1 MAADSGGHGGL
12 GGHDGHDGHGV
23 PGRHSGVEVVFGAGA
38 VRRLDAMVDSYGARR
53 VLVVATEGG
62 LRRAGFGHWLE
73 SPRHHLFSGFRPNPA
88 LDDVLAGCALRDR
101 VGPDLVVGL
110 GGGSAMDV
118 AKMVRALPADGAA
131 ARACLGTG
139 AAPLP
144 VAGDLVLVPTTS
156 GTGSEVTQFATVFDG
171 EHKFSFDHPTAAAT
185 RSVVDPE
192 LTATCPAEVTTSCA
206 MDALCHAVES
216 LWARRSQ
223 EGSRADALRALGA
236 LTGPL
241 GDGVKDTSPA
251 VREQLARAA
260 IDAGRAINVTRTT
273 AAHAFAYRLT
283 SRYGVPH
290 GVACLLNLQWLYA
303 YNTERYGT
311 HCEDDRG
318 RAHVRAQLDAVA
330 AAFGLDPV
338 DVPGRLGELLAQ
350 SAWSPRL
357 SDYGLTDRELPD
369 YVAAGLGSTARAANN
384 PVRLDESLVLRA
396 LRAVH

>member
-1 MAADSGGHGGL
+1 MAADPGG
-12 GGHDGHDGHGV
+12 
-23 PGRHSGVEVVFGAGA
+23 PGAQAAPGAPGGVEVVFGAGA
-38 VRRLDAMVDSYGARR
+38 VRRLDAMVDSRGARR

-62 LRRAGFGHWLE
+62 LRRAGFGHWLD
-73 SPRHHLFSGFRPNPA
+73 SPRHHVFSGFRPNPA
-88 LDDVLAGCALRDR
+88 LEDVLAGCALRDR
-101 VGPDLVVGL
+101 VAPDLVVGL

-131 ARACLGTG
+131 ARACLGAG
-139 AAPLP
+139 ADPLP
-144 VAGDLVLVPTTS
+144 AAGDLVLVPTTS
-156 GTGSEVTQFATVFDG
+156 GTGSEVTQFATVYDG
-171 EHKFSFDHPTAAAT
+171 ERKFSFDHPTAAAT
-185 RSVVDPE
+185 QSVVDPE

-241 GDGVKDTSPA
+241 GDGVKDTSAA

-283 SRYGVPH
+283 SRHGVPH
-290 GVACLLNLQWLYA
+290 GVACLLNLQWLFA
-303 YNTERYGT
+303 YNTERSGT

-318 RAHVRAQLDAVA
+318 PAHVRAQLDAVA

-338 DVPGRLGELLAQ
+338 GVPGRLGELLTQ
-350 SAWSPRL
+350 SGWSSRL
-357 SDYGLTDRELPD
+357 SDYGLTEGELPD

-396 LRAVH
+396 LRAVC

>member
-1 MAADSGGHGGL
+1 MVADPGGHAGRA
-12 GGHDGHDGHGV
+12 GHAGHG
-23 PGRHSGVEVVFGAGA
+23 GVEVVFGAGA
-38 VRRLDAMVDSYGARR
+38 ARGLDALIDSRGARR

-73 SPRHHLFSGFRPNPA
+73 SPRHHLFSGFTPNPV
-88 LDDVLAGCALRDR
+88 LGDVLTGCALRDR
-101 VGPDLVVGL
+101 LAPDLVVGL

-118 AKMVRALPADGAA
+118 AKMVRALPADAAA
-131 ARACLGTG
+131 ARACLGQG
-139 AAPLP
+139 ADPPP

-171 EHKFSFDHPTAAAT
+171 ERKFSFDHPLAAAT

-216 LWARRSQ
+216 LWARRSRAD
-223 EGSRADALRALGA
+223 SRADALRALHS

-241 GDGVKDTSPA
+241 GDGLKDTSAA
-251 VREQLARAA
+251 VRDRLARAA
-260 IDAGRAINVTRTT
+260 LDAGRAINVTRTT

-283 SRYGVPH
+283 SRHGVPH
-290 GVACLLNLQWLYA
+290 GVACLLNLQWVFA
-303 YNTERYGT
+303 YNTARYGT

-318 RAHVRAQLDAVA
+318 PAHVRSQLTAVA
-330 AAFGLDPV
+330 AAFGLDPA
-338 DVPGRLGELLAQ
+338 DVPGRLGELLAR
-350 SAWSPRL
+350 SGWSPRL
-357 SDYGLTDRELPD
+357 SDHGLTGRDLPD

-384 PVRLDESLVLRA
+384 PVRLDETLVLKA
-396 LRAVH
+396 LRAVR